1 VLVLLG
7 FGSGLPLALIED
19 NLQAWLRRLDFDLLT
34 VGFITVV
41 GLPAALQAFWA
52 PLVDRFA
59 PRWRPLARLGRRRAW
74 LALTQVL
81 LIGGI
86 AAMGALGPRD
96 NSSPLLAF
104 ALVALAVAF
113 VSATQDIALNAY
125 RADVLPDRLRGSGA
139 ATYIS
144 GYRLAM
150 IATGAGVLALAEHVP
165 WNLAYIAGS
174 AVMLVALLGTWLAPE
189 PPDANAAPSSLR
201 EAIVEPLRSFFGA
214 PGGLLLLVF
223 VLIFKLPDYLAA
235 RMTTPLLLDLGLSNT
250 ELAGIRNAFGLA
262 MTIVGALLGGGLVA
276 RLGLLRALLLFGVL
290 QALSNAG
297 FLWLASSPAPARSA
311 VAIVVAVESL
321 CTGLVAA
328 GFVAF
333 LMACCERRYSAFQ
346 YALLTSVMLA
356 GSKLAGPLSG
366 VLVIQFGYARFFA
379 LTILAGLPGLLLLW
393 LLARRAQR
401 GWSSRVALKA
411 DEDGLSAPQSSSAG
425 EAREERRVTIASWPA
440 CPACP
445 TPVPTPAPTK

>member
-41 GLPAALQAFWA
+41 GLPAAFQAFWA

-59 PRWRPLARLGRRRAW
+59 PRWGPLGRVGRRRAW
-74 LALTQVL
+74 LATTQL
-81 LIGGI
+81 LLVGGI
-86 AAMGALGPRD
+86 ALMGLLGPRD
-96 NSSPLLAF
+96 SSSPLLGF

-113 VSATQDIALNAY
+113 ISSTQDIALNAY

-139 ATYIS
+139 ATYIC

-150 IATGAGVLALAEHVP
+150 IATGAGVLALADHVP
-165 WNLAYIAGS
+165 WNLAYIAGGGL
-174 AVMLVALLGTWLAPE
+174 MLVALLGTWLAPE
-189 PPDANAAPSSLR
+189 PPEADLRPTSLR
-201 EAIVEPLRSFFGA
+201 EAIVAPLRSFFGA
-214 PGGLLLLVF
+214 PGGILLLLF

-235 RMTTPLLLDLGLSNT
+235 RMTTPMLLDLGLSNS
-250 ELAGIRNAFGLA
+250 ELAGVRNAFGLA
-262 MTIVGALLGGGLVA
+262 MTIAGALLGGGLVA
-276 RLGLLRALLLFGVL
+276 RMGLFRALLLFGVL

-297 FLWLASSPAPARSA
+297 FLWLATSDAPGRSQI
-311 VAIVVAVESL
+311 AIVIAVESL

-356 GSKLAGPLSG
+356 GSKLAGPASG
-366 VLVIQFGYARFFA
+366 VLVLQFGYAKFFG
-379 LTILAGLPGLLLLW
+379 LTILAGIPGVFMLW
-393 LLARRAQR
+393 MLARGGSR
-401 GWSSRVALKA
+401 GWA
-411 DEDGLSAPQSSSAG
+411 
-425 EAREERRVTIASWPA
+425 
-440 CPACP
+440 
-445 TPVPTPAPTK
+445 PAPEPALTGSGWTGGMRPTTEIPDTPSS